1 MNGNDEQG
9 DVVDF
14 GEIVDQEAEK
24 MIFEKNHERTV
35 ALGDLWLPLM
45 NEKVMESDAPVEK
58 KLEIMFVMATNSLLD
73 LIMGSQPGEV
83 ALLVAKNMDEYLRVA
98 LVNHKYG
105 TDLMKVFQD
114 EFFSEHGCE
123 FETEDDLDRALETF
137 ETNWW
142 NTKREEL
149 ENKSPNRAV
158 KEITKEYNL

>member
-1 MNGNDEQG
+1 MNENDGQE

-24 MIFEKNHERTV
+24 IIFEKNHERTV
-35 ALGDLWLPLM
+35 ALGDLWLSLM
-45 NEKVMESDAPVEK
+45 NEKVMESDAPLEK

-73 LIMGSQPGEV
+73 IIMGSQPSEV
-83 ALLVAKNMDEYLRVA
+83 ALLVAKNLDEYLRIA
-98 LVNHKYG
+98 LVNRKYG

-114 EFFSEHGCE
+114 EFFEEYGSE
-123 FETEDDLDRALETF
+123 FETEDELDCVLETF

-158 KEITKEYNL
+158 KEITEEYNL